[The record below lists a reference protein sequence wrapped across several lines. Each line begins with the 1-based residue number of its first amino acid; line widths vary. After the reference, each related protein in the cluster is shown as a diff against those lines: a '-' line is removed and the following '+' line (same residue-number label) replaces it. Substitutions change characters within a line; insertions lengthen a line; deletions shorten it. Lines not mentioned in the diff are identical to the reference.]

1 MHEDMRALLNAYLDG
16 ELRGTRLMEMKVHLA
31 GCEACRN
38 ELKELRLVSDLLQAA
53 PDPEFIPAARFAS
66 NLALTL
72 PRRNMHGLPPKP
84 GSLAWWLVPA
94 GILAAWYF
102 FQTIFTL
109 TGAFTAV
116 QMTGL
121 LGQAARWLSSGQE
134 TIWFAAVTGLFGS
147 IQHIQNG
154 VLFLVRPFVGSEL
167 GSLFQVLYD
176 GHGIGLQQGAF
187 LDWQLRHNVTL
198 QEQEEFPQEGHEES
212 NQNCEQ

>member
-121 LGQAARWLSSGQE
+121 LGQAARWVSSGQE

-147 IQHIQNG
+147 QAGAAQPALSLLNTLSVTG
-154 VLFLVRPFVGSEL
+154 VNLLDGFLWQALIVLLYWGWLAVWWFRRRP
-167 GSLFQVLYD
+167 
-176 GHGIGLQQGAF
+176 
-187 LDWQLRHNVTL
+187 R
-198 QEQEEFPQEGHEES
+198 PMKMES
-212 NQNCEQ
+212 AM

>member
-1 MHEDMRALLNAYLDG
+1 
-16 ELRGTRLMEMKVHLA
+16 
-31 GCEACRN
+31 
-38 ELKELRLVSDLLQAA
+38 LKELRLVSDLLQAA

-121 LGQAARWLSSGQE
+121 LGQAARWLSGGQE

-147 IQHIQNG
+147 QAGAAQPALSLLNTLSVTG
-154 VLFLVRPFVGSEL
+154 VNLLDGFLWQALIVLLYWGWLAVWWFRRRP
-167 GSLFQVLYD
+167 
-176 GHGIGLQQGAF
+176 
-187 LDWQLRHNVTL
+187 R
-198 QEQEEFPQEGHEES
+198 PMKMES
-212 NQNCEQ
+212 AM